1 MKLFCIRIKF
11 VCVAVSSLIM
21 SPYLPSIHRMYSS
34 LTYCIAGKLGRGIW
48 RIESLSIW
56 RKKV

>member
-21 SPYLPSIHRMYSS
+21 SPYLPSVHKMYSS
-34 LTYCIAGKLGRGIW
+34 LTYCITDTLGRLGGFGKLT
-48 RIESLSIW
+48 L
-56 RKKV
+56 